1 MQKNNKRILFLISL
15 GAMLEYYDF
24 AIFIYLAPVIGKS
37 LIPVQ
42 DKLTNMILSFAIF
55 AIGAFFRPLG
65 GLIFSHIGDLHG
77 RSRTFIYTIL
87 LMAVPTLCIAFIP
100 NANQIGILATILL
113 IFFRILQGVSLG
125 GEIPGSIVFGYEVSD
140 IKHKALNSSL
150 VIVGTNVGFL
160 GASIVCAILAT
171 VNFADF
177 ASWRIAFVLGGI
189 FGIFSYYLRK
199 NLTETPTFIEYKK
212 VMVRDYVP
220 FKQLI
225 RQHMKPVVQLL
236 GIAMFFASTLAVFA
250 FYLPTYLSTF
260 YNFPIAVLMKFNSY
274 TIVIFIIGSLIA
286 GIFHK
291 YFGKE
296 FFISFILIFI
306 VFVTWLFLSY
316 PHLKL
321 ESILLIHLVALLAI
335 GIVNG
340 RLQVLAA
347 TFFPVEV
354 RYTGVAL
361 VYNISFGIIAGS
373 TQMLLT
379 WLITISGWLW
389 IPALYLT
396 IFGLLA
402 LCSLLTIN
410 RTTLINY
417 RP

>member
-1 MQKNNKRILFLISL
+1 MQKNNKRVLFLISL
-15 GAMLEYYDF
+15 GAILEYYDF

-42 DKLTNMILSFAIF
+42 DKMTNMILSFAIF

-65 GLIFSHIGDLHG
+65 GLIFSHIGDIHG

-100 NANQIGILATILL
+100 NINQIGIWATIIL
-113 IFFRILQGVSLG
+113 IIFRILQGISLG
-125 GEIPGSIVFGYEVSD
+125 GEIPGSIVFGYEVSEP
-140 IKHKALNSSL
+140 KYKALNSS
-150 VIVGTNVGFL
+150 VVVMGTNIGFFV
-160 GASIVCAILAT
+160 ASVVCMILAAVDFT
-171 VNFADF
+171 EF
-177 ASWRIAFVLGGI
+177 ASWRIAFILGGV
-189 FGIFSYYLRK
+189 FGFFSYFLRK
-199 NLTETPTFIEYKK
+199 SLTETPAFIEYKK
-212 VMVRDYVP
+212 VMVCDHVP

-225 RQHMKPVVQLL
+225 RHHLKPIVQVL
-236 GIAMFFASTLAVFA
+236 GIAIFLASSLAVFT

-260 YNFPIAVLMKFNSY
+260 YNFPLAILMKFNSY
-274 TIVIFIIGSLIA
+274 TIIIFVIGSLIA
-286 GIFHK
+286 GIYHK

-296 FFISFILIFI
+296 FFIGFILIFM
-306 VFVTWLFLSY
+306 VFVIWLFFSY
-316 PHLKL
+316 PYLQLK
-321 ESILLIHLVALLAI
+321 SILFIHAIALLMI
-335 GIVNG
+335 GIVCG
-340 RLQVLAA
+340 RLPVLAA

-379 WLITISGWLW
+379 WLINITGLLW
-389 IPALYLT
+389 IPALYLA
-396 IFGLLA
+396 IFSILA

>member
-1 MQKNNKRILFLISL
+1 MQKNNKRVLCLISL
-15 GAMLEYYDF
+15 GAILEYYDYT
-24 AIFIYLAPVIGKS
+24 IFIYLAPVIGKS

-42 DKLTNMILSFAIF
+42 DKMMNMTLSFAIF

-65 GLIFSHIGDLHG
+65 GLIFSHIGDIHG

-100 NANQIGILATILL
+100 SSSHIGIWATALL
-113 IFFRILQGVSLG
+113 IFFRILQGTALG

-140 IKHKALNSSL
+140 IKHKALNASFVTL
-150 VIVGTNVGFL
+150 GTNVGFL
-160 GASIVCAILAT
+160 LASVVCTVLAT
-171 VNFADF
+171 VHFAQFD
-177 ASWRIAFVLGGI
+177 SWRLAFILGGV
-189 FGIFSYYLRK
+189 FGIFSYFLRK
-199 NLTETPTFIEYKK
+199 SLTETPAFIEYKK

-220 FKQLI
+220 LKQLI
-225 RQHMKPVVQLL
+225 RHHIKPVIQLI
-236 GIAMFFASTLAVFA
+236 GIGMFLASALAVFT

-260 YNFPIAVLMKFNSY
+260 YNFPLATLMKFNSY
-274 TIVIFIIGSLIA
+274 TIVIFMVGSLIA
-286 GIFHK
+286 GLYNQ
-291 YFGKE
+291 YFGKR
-296 FFISFILIFI
+296 FFIGFILVFI
-306 VFVTWLFLSY
+306 VFVIWLFLTY

-321 ESILLIHLVALLAI
+321 ESILLIHLVAFLII

-340 RLQVLAA
+340 RLPVLTA

-361 VYNISFGIIAGS
+361 VYNISFGIVAGS

-389 IPALYLT
+389 IPALYLGV
-396 IFGLLA
+396 FGLLA
-402 LCSLLTIN
+402 LCALLTVN
-410 RTTLINY
+410 RSTLINY